1 MVRVQLRTKFLLSMV
16 LISAGLT
23 LLSLLVFRHSVQSKI
38 KEEIFS
44 DLRNSV
50 STFQSFQ
57 REQET
62 TLSHSADL
70 LADLPEERTE
80 QILGRMEPE
89 AQQDVVELL
98 EHRPDSRL
106 GPSSRQAAYRAQPA
120 VHVLIADQ
128 LPTHPHLAAVEV
140 LQVVQ

>member
-1 MVRVQLRTKFLLSMV
+1 MVRVQLRTKFLLPTV
-16 LISAGLT
+16 LISDGLT

-70 LADLPEERTE
+70 LADLPDLRALMTT
-80 QILGRMEPE
+80 RDE
-89 AQQDVVELL
+89 ATIQD
-98 EHRPDSRL
+98 
-106 GPSSRQAAYRAQPA
+106 GSSP
-120 VHVLIADQ
+120 LSQ
-128 LPTHPHLAAVEV
+128 LAGSDMFV
-140 LQVVQ
+140 